1 MVVKSSLFFCGVL
14 GLHTR
19 LLEMPTPNKVGK
31 GMQCDD
37 PSIDVC
43 VLYSVPQE
51 SFAEMIQQVKAEAE
65 AGEPYGQ
72 WVFR

>member
-1 MVVKSSLFFCGVL
+1 
-14 GLHTR
+14 
-19 LLEMPTPNKVGK
+19 MPTPNKVGK